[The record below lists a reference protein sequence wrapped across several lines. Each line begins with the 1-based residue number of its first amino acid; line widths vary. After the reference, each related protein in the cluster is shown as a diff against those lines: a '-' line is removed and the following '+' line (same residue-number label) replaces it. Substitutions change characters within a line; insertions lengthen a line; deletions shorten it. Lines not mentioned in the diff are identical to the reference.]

1 MEKLLLCRAMAF
13 YFVPYLNFDG
23 RADEAMNLYKSILGG
38 EFTTFQRFKDTDMG
52 QGLNEEESNRMM
64 HVALEIAP
72 GYTIMASDV
81 LPSKGHV
88 WKPGN
93 NHYISLN
100 ADTEAQATEWYEGLS
115 AGGEIEMPL
124 QRVPWGALFAIF
136 TDAFGVKWMINCDAV
151 A

>member
-1 MEKLLLCRAMAF
+1 MLILWAMSF

-23 RADEAMNLYKSILGG
+23 NAAEAMGLYKSILGG
-38 EFTTFQRFKDTDMG
+38 EFSVFQRFGDTDMG
-52 QGLNEEESNRMM
+52 QGLSEEESNRMM

-72 GYTIMASDV
+72 GYTLMASDI
-81 LPSKGHV
+81 LSSNGHV

-100 ADTEAQATEWYEGLS
+100 ADDEAQATLWFEGLS

-136 TDAFGVKWMINCDAV
+136 TDAYGVKWMINCDNV
-151 A
+151 G

>member
-1 MEKLLLCRAMAF
+1 M
-13 YFVPYLNFDG
+13 
-23 RADEAMNLYKSILGG
+23 
-38 EFTTFQRFKDTDMG
+38 FQRFGDTDMG
-52 QGLNEEESNRMM
+52 QGLSEEESNRMM

-72 GYTIMASDV
+72 GYTLMASDI
-81 LPSKGHV
+81 LSSNGNV

-100 ADTEAQATEWYEGLS
+100 ADDEAQAMLWFEGLS

-136 TDAFGVKWMINCDAV
+136 TDAYGVKWMINCDNV
-151 A
+151 G

>member
-1 MEKLLLCRAMAF
+1 MVTLQAMAF

-23 RADEAMNLYKSILGG
+23 KAAEAMGLYQSVLGG
-38 EFTTFQRFKDTDMG
+38 VYTTFQRFSDSEMG
-52 QGLNEEESNRMM
+52 QGLSEEESNRMM

-72 GYTIMASDV
+72 GYTLMASDI
-81 LPSKGHV
+81 LPSNGHV

-100 ADTEAQATEWYEGLS
+100 AEDEEQANSWYEGLS

-136 TDAFGVKWMINCDAV
+136 TDAYGVKWMINCDNV
-151 A
+151 G

>member
-1 MEKLLLCRAMAF
+1 MAF

-52 QGLNEEESNRMM
+52 QGLNEEESDRMM
-64 HVALEIAP
+64 HAALEITP
-72 GYTIMASDV
+72 DCTIMASDV
-81 LPSKGHV
+81 LPSMGHV

-100 ADTEAQATEWYEGLS
+100 ADTEAQATAWYEGLS
-115 AGGEIEMPL
+115 AGGGMQGMHRRYSNVGE
-124 QRVPWGALFAIF
+124 
-136 TDAFGVKWMINCDAV
+136 V